1 MQNGA
6 PKGSPLGEDDL
17 ENFYKRNLTRFV
29 MVALGS
35 QGLPWSPKG
44 LPSASWGGVGA
55 PRGYLIN

>member
-35 QGLPWSPKG
+35 RGAPEGLPKFS
-44 LPSASWGGVGA
+44 LFFN
-55 PRGYLIN
+55 LIFLFVPLCF